1 MDDKSFSFKLYLVIS
16 QEACIHDNFLKVAEA
31 AVKGGVDLVQLR
43 EKNTATAAF
52 IKKALRLKEVL
63 DRYNV
68 PLIINDNLEV
78 AKNVDAYGI
87 HVGTSDIPPT
97 KVNQIW
103 TDLPCI
109 GYSIE
114 DLSQLNTNETALADY
129 LGISPVFKTP
139 TKTDTIVEW
148 GLNGIKKIRS
158 MTNKPLVAIG
168 NINASNAQEVIKA
181 GADCIAVVSAICA
194 AEYPAKAAELL
205 RNEIDKA

>member
-1 MDDKSFSFKLYLVIS
+1 MDDKNFSFKLYLVIS
-16 QEACIHDNFLKVAEA
+16 QEACVHDNFLKVAVA

-52 IKKALRLKEVL
+52 TQKALRLKEVL

-78 AKNVDAYGI
+78 AKTVNAYGI
-87 HVGTSDIPPT
+87 HVGASDISPT

-103 TDLPCI
+103 TNSTCI

-114 DLSQLNTNETALADY
+114 DLSQLNTKESALADY
-129 LGISPVFKTP
+129 LGISPVFKTS
-139 TKTDTIVEW
+139 TKTNTIVEW
-148 GLNGIKKIRS
+148 GFSGIKKIRTL
-158 MTNKPLVAIG
+158 TNKPLVAIG
-168 NINASNAQEVIKA
+168 NINAANAQEVIKA

-194 AEYPAKAAELL
+194 AEYPTKAAELL